1 MFFSEFFLAKS
12 GELSKYWLAAHMK
25 IKKQEVKNTDIKK
38 EIEFIK
44 NPKLPLALRTTGHLL
59 VGVARIY
66 SSKLALLEKEARIMI
81 MKLVSFIINFFDKI
95 LIFFLTKKF
104 IVCFSNQDRFFFPE
118 AEEEGE
124 QKQHKILFE
133 VL

>member
-25 IKKQEVKNTDIKK
+25 IKKQDVKNTDIKN

-44 NPKLPLALRTTGHLL
+44 NPKVPLALRTTGHLL

-66 SSKLALLEKEARIMI
+66 SSKLALLEKEARILI
-81 MKLVSFIINFFDKI
+81 MKLVSF
-95 LIFFLTKKF
+95 LLFFLTTF
-104 IVCFSNQDRFFFPE
+104 DFFF
-118 AEEEGE
+118 
-124 QKQHKILFE
+124 
-133 VL
+133 